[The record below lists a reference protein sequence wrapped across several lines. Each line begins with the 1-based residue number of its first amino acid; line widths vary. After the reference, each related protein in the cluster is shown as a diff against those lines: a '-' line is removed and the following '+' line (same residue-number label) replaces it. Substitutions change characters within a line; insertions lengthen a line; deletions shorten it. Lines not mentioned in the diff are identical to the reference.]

1 MTMGENTPSGHEI
14 NQAELRTALDQVV
27 LDSLRPVAVGVGALY
42 AFFTVAHVLL
52 LPPNM
57 AILMS
62 PIAAVTVVA
71 MVGLYLALGRRRVPS
86 RWAHPLGAVVAAF
99 VLLNTL
105 SRLYLDLRFHPES
118 GPLQT
123 SNVMLLI
130 VGAGALLLSARWL
143 ALVVGV
149 SIAGVL
155 GGMWL
160 GPASNSWQHFMFSL
174 LSATVLSVIVHIA
187 RVRTTRRLESLR
199 MQDERQKAELA
210 GALDSAEKARRSL
223 ETVIAVEQ
231 RIASILNL
239 DTLLS
244 EVAELI
250 KERFGYYYVG
260 ILLLDENKTALTV
273 RAGTGEAGRA
283 LSQAGFRLEVGKEG
297 IVAWVAQS
305 GRAARVDDVSR
316 DSRYMLVASIPDTR
330 SELALPLKLGQDLL
344 GVLDIQSDRLAAFSA
359 EDVPF
364 MQSLAD
370 QVSIAI
376 QNASLYER
384 EKTRRR
390 FSETLYR
397 AGSALSGTLD
407 PKKLLELVLE
417 YLAEIVSYD
426 RASVM
431 LPTTSND
438 EMEFVASRG
447 FPPGLTPQMRILIT
461 ENDLYERIYTTQQ
474 PLLIPDVSK
483 WPGWQYVE
491 GLPEARAWMGVPLV
505 RAGQV
510 VGMLSLARERPDPY
524 NDEEVSLTIS
534 FAGQAAIA
542 LQNARLYDQLSR
554 AFDQLERL
562 DRTKSDFIAVV
573 AHELRT
579 PLTILSGSSQV
590 LLNDQAIGQNELHR
604 QMLDSINTGA
614 ARMHEIVNT
623 MLDMVKIDS
632 RTLQVHPKP
641 MSIPEQLQVV
651 CGGFKEVM
659 AERGLTLRMEAMDD
673 LPEIEADRDLLR
685 KALYQLIVNAI
696 KYTPDGGQIT
706 IWGQSL
712 QPGQKVMPNGGVEIV
727 VSDTGIGIDP
737 AFHEL
742 IFEKFYQ
749 TGEVALHSSGKTKF
763 KGGGPGLG
771 LAIAQGIVEVHG
783 GKLWVDSPG
792 HDEENC
798 PGSHFHIVLPLRQSA
813 NPPAEGQV
821 EAQ

>member
-1 MTMGENTPSGHEI
+1 MGENTPSGLEI
-14 NQAELRTALDQVV
+14 DESELRAALDQVV

-42 AFFTVAHVLL
+42 AFFTIAHVLL
-52 LPPNM
+52 LPPNI
-57 AILMS
+57 AVILS
-62 PIAAVTVVA
+62 PIAAMTVVA
-71 MVGLYLALGRRRVPS
+71 MVGLYVTLGRRLVPS

-105 SRLYLDLRFHPES
+105 LRLYIDLRISPES

-130 VGAGALLLSARWL
+130 VGAGVLLLSARWL
-143 ALVVGV
+143 ALVVSV

-155 GGMWL
+155 VGMWL
-160 GPASNSWQHFMFSL
+160 GPVSDSWQHFIFGL
-174 LSATVLSVIVHIA
+174 LSATVLSVIVHVA
-187 RVRTTRRLESLR
+187 RVQTTRRLESLR
-199 MQDERQKAELA
+199 MQDERQKA
-210 GALDSAEKARRSL
+210 ALE
-223 ETVIAVEQ
+223 IA
-231 RIASILNL
+231 
-239 DTLLS
+239 
-244 EVAELI
+244 
-250 KERFGYYYVG
+250 
-260 ILLLDENKTALTV
+260 
-273 RAGTGEAGRA
+273 
-283 LSQAGFRLEVGKEG
+283 
-297 IVAWVAQS
+297 
-305 GRAARVDDVSR
+305 
-316 DSRYMLVASIPDTR
+316 
-330 SELALPLKLGQDLL
+330 
-344 GVLDIQSDRLAAFSA
+344 
-359 EDVPF
+359 
-364 MQSLAD
+364 
-370 QVSIAI
+370 
-376 QNASLYER
+376 YER

-431 LPTTSND
+431 LPTTSNE

-447 FPPGLTPQMRILIT
+447 FPPGMTPQMRILIT
-461 ENDLYERIYTTQQ
+461 ENDLYERIYTTQE

-483 WPGWQYVE
+483 WQGWQYAE
-491 GLPEARAWMGVPLV
+491 GIPEAKSWMGVPLI
-505 RAGQV
+505 RADQV
-510 VGMLSLARERPDPY
+510 VGMLSLTRETPNPY
-524 NDEEVSLTIS
+524 NDEEVSLTMS

-579 PLTILSGSSQV
+579 PLTVLGASSQV
-590 LLNDQAIGQNELHR
+590 LLDDQAIKQNELHR
-604 QMLDSINTGA
+604 QMLESINTGT

-632 RTLQVHPKP
+632 RTLHVHPKP
-641 MSIPEQLQVV
+641 MSIPEQVRV
-651 CGGFKEVM
+651 ICSGFKEAM
-659 AERGLTLRMEAMDD
+659 AERSLTLRMEAIDD
-673 LPEIEADRDLLR
+673 LPEIEADRELLR
-685 KALYQLIVNAI
+685 KAFYQLIVNAI

-706 IWGQSL
+706 IRGQSL
-712 QPGQKVMPNGGVEIV
+712 DPGQKVMPGGGVEIV

-771 LAIAQGIVEVHG
+771 LAIAKGIVEVHG

-792 HDEENC
+792 HDEEKC
-798 PGSHFHIVLPLRQSA
+798 PGSHFHLVLPLRQSA
-813 NPPAEGQV
+813 APLAEGKI